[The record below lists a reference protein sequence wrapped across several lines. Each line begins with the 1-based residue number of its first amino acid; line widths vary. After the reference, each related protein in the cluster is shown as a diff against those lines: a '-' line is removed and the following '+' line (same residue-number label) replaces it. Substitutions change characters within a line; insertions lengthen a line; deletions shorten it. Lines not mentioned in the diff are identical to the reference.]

1 VTGVTGV
8 TTAAPILE
16 EVLVALLRRGLPDV
30 EVFAKRGR
38 SRRLETSPVTETSV
52 FSQEQGW
59 AVRAGDPRRSF
70 FATGTGE
77 PARDWPWPEPTG
89 RPVRLPEPAGDSA
102 PTWNEPSDF
111 DAPLIGEREGLKLL
125 ESLGRELASELPG
138 SRLLRAAL
146 EDGSSESEIV
156 NSRGLRARVRNRV
169 ATLYLEAAGPGRAS
183 SASIY
188 LAAREARRFHP
199 PALARRLADRLAI
212 TSQGAQGAPPGRDG
226 GELLLA
232 PPVTA
237 RLLCGLLPLL
247 VGPRAGTLLA
257 GLRDRRGR
265 IGSERL
271 TLIDNGRLP
280 GGALEAAV
288 DGEGVP
294 TREVVLVEEG
304 VYRQPLLTWWQA
316 ESHPNT
322 GMPAGC
328 TRRPGWRDLPAAGP
342 THLYLKPD
350 PRIPVAAL
358 LGSIA
363 RGYYLIDYLIDVAGG
378 GRFDLGNGT
387 FALPVCGFA
396 VEGGRASAPVARAW
410 LCGGIGDLL
419 QGIAG
424 AGRDLTFLPLTG
436 MIGAP
441 TVLVSGLELRV
452 G

>member
-1 VTGVTGV
+1 L
-8 TTAAPILE
+8 TTMTLTAPLLD
-16 EVLVALLRRGLPDV
+16 EVMVALMRRGMPDV

-38 SRRLETSPVTETSV
+38 SRRLEITPHTDSSV

-70 FATGTGE
+70 FAAGTGE
-77 PARDWPWPEPTG
+77 PLPGWPWPEATG
-89 RPVRLPEPAGDSA
+89 RPLRLPEPSSVLETA
-102 PTWNEPSDF
+102 PWSDPSEL
-111 DAPLIGEREGLKLL
+111 DAPLVGEREGLKLL

-138 SRLLRAAL
+138 ARLLRAAL
-146 EDGSSESEIV
+146 EDGSSESEVI
-156 NSRGLRARVRNRV
+156 NSRGVRARTRARL
-169 ATLYLEAAGPGRAS
+169 ATLHLEAAGPGHPAPTAS
-183 SASIY
+183 VY
-188 LAAREARRFHP
+188 LSAREARRFHP
-199 PALARRLADRLAI
+199 TALARRLADRLAV
-212 TSQGAQGAPPGRDG
+212 SAQGAPPDRDH

-232 PPVTA
+232 PPIVA
-237 RLLCGLLPLL
+237 RLLCGLLPML

-280 GGALEAAV
+280 GAAGGVLEAPV

-294 TREVVLVEEG
+294 TREIVLVEEG
-304 VYRQPLLTWWQA
+304 VFRQPLLTWWQA
-316 ESHPNT
+316 ESHP
-322 GMPAGC
+322 GMGAASGC
-328 TRRPGWRDLPAAGP
+328 TARPGWRDLPAAGP

-358 LGSIA
+358 LGSMA
-363 RGYYLIDYLIDVAGG
+363 QGYYLIDVTGG
-378 GRFDLGNGT
+378 GRFDLGAGT

-396 VEGGRASAPVARAW
+396 VESGRASAPVARAW
-410 LCGGIGDLL
+410 LCGGISEFL

-424 AGRDLTFLPLTG
+424 VGRDLTFQPLAG

-441 TVLVSGLELRV
+441 TLLVSGLELR

>member
-1 VTGVTGV
+1 MTSPGSTNLGS
-8 TTAAPILE
+8 TKMTSAAPLLDEI
-16 EVLVALLRRGLPDV
+16 LVALLRRGLPDV
-30 EVFAKRGR
+30 EVFVRRGR
-38 SRRLETSPVTETSV
+38 SRRLEITPHTESSV

-70 FATGTGE
+70 FAAGTGE
-77 PARDWPWPEPTG
+77 PSPGWPWPDPAG
-89 RPVRLPEPAGDSA
+89 RPLRLPEPVEAEA
-102 PTWNEPSDF
+102 WNEPSEL
-111 DAPLIGEREGLKLL
+111 DAPLVGEREGLKLL
-125 ESLGRELASELPG
+125 ESLGRELAAELPG
-138 SRLLRAAL
+138 ARLLRAAL

-156 NSRGLRARVRNRV
+156 NSRGVRARVRTRL
-169 ATLYLEAAGPGRAS
+169 AALHLEAAGPGRPAA
-183 SASIY
+183 SASVY
-188 LAAREARRFHP
+188 LSAREARRFHP
-199 PALARRLADRLAI
+199 TALARRLADRLAV
-212 TSQGAQGAPPGRDG
+212 SAQGAPPPGLDKA
-226 GELLLA
+226 ELLLA
-232 PPVTA
+232 PPIVA

-271 TLIDNGRLP
+271 TLIDDGRLP
-280 GGALEAAV
+280 GGVLEAPA

-294 TREVVLVEEG
+294 TRETVLVEEG
-304 VYRQPLLTWWQA
+304 VFRQPLLAWWQA
-316 ESHPNT
+316 ESHP
-322 GMPAGC
+322 GIGAPSGC
-328 TRRPGWRDLPAAGP
+328 TARPGWRDLPTPGP

-358 LGSIA
+358 LGSMSQ
-363 RGYYLIDYLIDVAGG
+363 GYYLIDVTGG
-378 GRFDLGNGT
+378 GRFDLGAGT

-396 VEGGRASAPVARAW
+396 VEAGRASAPVAKAW

-424 AGRDLTFLPLTG
+424 VGRDLTFQPLAG

-441 TVLVSGLELRV
+441 TILASGLELR

>member
-1 VTGVTGV
+1 MTTLPEM
-8 TTAAPILE
+8 TTAAPLLQ
-16 EVLVALLRRGLPDV
+16 EVKVSLMRRGLPDV

-38 SRRLETSPVTETSV
+38 SRRLEITPFTEASA

-70 FATGTGE
+70 FASGTGE
-77 PARDWPWPEPTG
+77 PVKDWPWPEPTG
-89 RPVRLPEPAGDSA
+89 RPIRLPEPG
-102 PTWNEPSDF
+102 PPRQETQPWNEPSDF
-111 DAPLIGEREGLKLL
+111 DAPLVGEREGLKLL
-125 ESLGRELASELPG
+125 ESLGRELAAELPG
-138 SRLLRAAL
+138 ARLLRAAL
-146 EDGSSESEIV
+146 EDGSSESEIL
-156 NSRGLRARVRNRV
+156 NSRGLSARTRTRLS
-169 ATLYLEAAGPGRAS
+169 TLYLEASGPGRPSPTAS
-183 SASIY
+183 VY
-188 LAAREARRFHP
+188 LSAREARRFHP
-199 PALARRLADRLAI
+199 TSLARRLADRLAV
-212 TSQGAQGAPPGRDG
+212 SAQGAPPDRDR

-232 PPVTA
+232 PPVVA

-247 VGPRAGTLLA
+247 VGPRSGGLLA

-280 GGALEAAV
+280 GGVLEAPV

-304 VYRQPLLTWWQA
+304 VFRQPLLTWWQA
-316 ESHPNT
+316 ESHPGT
-322 GMPAGC
+322 GSPSGC
-328 TRRPGWRDLPAAGP
+328 TARPGWRDIPVPGP

-358 LGSIA
+358 LGSISH
-363 RGYYLIDYLIDVAGG
+363 GYYLIDVAGG
-378 GRFDLGNGT
+378 GRFDLGDGT

-424 AGRDLTFLPLTG
+424 VGRDLSFQPLAG

-441 TVLVSGLELRV
+441 TILVSGLELR

>member
-1 VTGVTGV
+1 MTPTA
-8 TTAAPILE
+8 TAAPLLQ
-16 EVLVALLRRGLPDV
+16 EVLVSLLRRGMPEV

-38 SRRLETSPVTETSV
+38 SRRLEITPLTETSL

-70 FATGTGE
+70 FAAGTGE
-77 PARDWPWPEPTG
+77 PVTDWLWPEPTG
-89 RPVRLPEPAGDSA
+89 RPIRLPEPTPAGLLA
-102 PTWNEPSDF
+102 AAWNEPSDF
-111 DAPLIGEREGLKLL
+111 DAPLVGEREGLKLL
-125 ESLGRELASELPG
+125 ESLGRELAAELPG
-138 SRLLRAAL
+138 ARLLRAAL
-146 EDGSSESEIV
+146 EDGSSESEIL
-156 NSRGLRARVRNRV
+156 NSRGLSVRSRARV
-169 ATLYLEAAGPGRAS
+169 ATLYLEAAGPGRPAS
-183 SASIY
+183 SASVY
-188 LAAREARRFHP
+188 LSAREARRFHP
-199 PALARRLADRLAI
+199 TALARRLADRLAV
-212 TSQGAQGAPPGRDG
+212 TAQGGPPDRDR

-232 PPVTA
+232 PPVVA

-247 VGPRAGTLLA
+247 VGPRAGGLLA

-265 IGSERL
+265 IGSEWL

-280 GGALEAAV
+280 GGVLESAA

-304 VYRQPLLTWWQA
+304 VFRQPLLTWLQA
-316 ESHPNT
+316 ESHS
-322 GMPAGC
+322 GAGSASGC
-328 TRRPGWRDLPAAGP
+328 TARPGWRDLPVPGP

-350 PRIPVAAL
+350 PKVPVAAL

-363 RGYYLIDYLIDVAGG
+363 HGYYLIDVTSGA
-378 GRFDLGNGT
+378 RFDLGGGT

-424 AGRDLTFLPLTG
+424 VGRDLSFHPLAG
-436 MIGAP
+436 LIGAP
-441 TVLVSGLELRV
+441 TVLATGLELR
-452 G
+452 GG

>member
-1 VTGVTGV
+1 M
-8 TTAAPILE
+8 TTPGLTDMTHTAPLLD
-16 EVLVALLRRGLPDV
+16 EVMVALLRRGLPDV
-30 EVFAKRGR
+30 EVFARRGR
-38 SRRLETSPVTETSV
+38 SRRLEITPHTESSV

-70 FATGTGE
+70 FAAGTGE
-77 PARDWPWPEPTG
+77 PSPAWPWPEPTG
-89 RPVRLPEPAGDSA
+89 RPLRLPEPSTLT
-102 PTWNEPSDF
+102 PWNDPSEM
-111 DAPLIGEREGLKLL
+111 DAPLVGEREGLKLL
-125 ESLGRELASELPG
+125 ESLGRELAAELPG
-138 SRLLRAAL
+138 ARLLRAAL
-146 EDGSSESEIV
+146 EDGSSESEVI
-156 NSRGLRARVRNRV
+156 NSRGVRARTRARL
-169 ATLYLEAAGPGRAS
+169 ASLYLEAAGPGRSAS

-188 LAAREARRFHP
+188 LSAREARRFHP
-199 PALARRLADRLAI
+199 TALARRLADRLAV
-212 TSQGAQGAPPGRDG
+212 TAQGAPPDRDRA
-226 GELLLA
+226 ELLLA
-232 PPVTA
+232 PPIVA

-280 GGALEAAV
+280 GGVLEAPI

-304 VYRQPLLTWWQA
+304 VFRQPLLTWWQA
-316 ESHPNT
+316 ESHPGT
-322 GMPAGC
+322 GTASGC
-328 TRRPGWRDLPAAGP
+328 TARPGWRDLPAPGP

-358 LGSIA
+358 LGSMSQ
-363 RGYYLIDYLIDVAGG
+363 GYYLIDATGG
-378 GRFDLGNGT
+378 GRFDLGAGT

-396 VEGGRASAPVARAW
+396 VEAGRASAPVARAW

-424 AGRDLTFLPLTG
+424 VGRDLTFQPLAG

-441 TVLVSGLELRV
+441 TLLASGLELR

>member
-1 VTGVTGV
+1 VTGATEV
-8 TTAAPILE
+8 TAAPLLD
-16 EVLVALLRRGLPDV
+16 EVLVSLLRRGLPDV

-38 SRRLETSPVTETSV
+38 SRRLETSPVTETSL

-77 PARDWPWPEPTG
+77 PAVDWPWPEPTG
-89 RPVRLPEPAGDSA
+89 RPVRLPEPG
-102 PTWNEPSDF
+102 PMQPWNEPSDF
-111 DAPLIGEREGLKLL
+111 SAPLIGEREGLKLL
-125 ESLGRELASELPG
+125 ESLGKELASELPG

-146 EDGSSESEIV
+146 EDGSSESDII
-156 NSRGLRARVRNRV
+156 NSRGLRARSRSRV
-169 ATLYLEAAGPGRAS
+169 ATLYLEAAGPGRAA

-212 TSQGAQGAPPGRDG
+212 AAQGAPPDRDG
-226 GELLLA
+226 GEILLA
-232 PPVTA
+232 APVMA

-247 VGPRAGTLLA
+247 VGPRAGALLA

-265 IGSERL
+265 IGGERL

-280 GGALEAAV
+280 GGVLEAPV

-294 TREVVLVEEG
+294 TREVALVEEG
-304 VYRQPLLTWWQA
+304 FYRQSLLTWWQA

-322 GMPAGC
+322 GTPSGC

-363 RGYYLIDYLIDVAGG
+363 RGYYLIDVAGS
-378 GRFDLGNGT
+378 GRFDLGRGT

-424 AGRDLTFLPLTG
+424 TARDLTFLPLTG

-441 TVLVSGLELRV
+441 TVLATGLELRSA
-452 G
+452 